1 MATIIDYKNRSVLIA
16 KGISDDGQANVS
28 INYDR
33 FDKLT
38 YIIELD
44 SDYIKMDGT
53 TYTPTPIPD
62 SQKIVNAR
70 MATQQGGGLSGG
82 VRMRVTFQYPV
93 PVTDLIVENFKFFA
107 DGVEMPVTGWI
118 DGNEEVIPPLEFVN
132 STESWNTQHTPY
144 TVIELNITNE
154 AGWDNPV
161 LIDMLGK
168 VYSVEASVGNGTGQM
183 YRSSF
188 SDDTWLNTEIV
199 EEGQYAYGMWYDTV
213 EDTYYL
219 EPGWWG
225 AYDLYERTATNPP
238 E

>member
-28 INYDR
+28 MNYDR
-33 FDKLT
+33 FDKIA

-53 TYTPTPIPD
+53 AYVPTPIPD
-62 SQKIVNAR
+62 SQSIVTAR
-70 MATQQGGGLSGG
+70 MATQQSGGLSGG

-107 DGVEMPVTGWI
+107 DGVEMPI
-118 DGNEEVIPPLEFVN
+118 ISLEIEN
-132 STESWNTQHTPY
+132 STQSWNVQHTPN
-144 TVIELNITNE
+144 TVIELLVIENL
-154 AGWDNPV
+154 GWDNPV

-199 EEGQYAYGMWYDTV
+199 EEGQYAYQMWYDTV
-213 EDTYYL
+213 EDTYYS

-225 AYDLYERTATNPP
+225 EYDLNERTATNPP